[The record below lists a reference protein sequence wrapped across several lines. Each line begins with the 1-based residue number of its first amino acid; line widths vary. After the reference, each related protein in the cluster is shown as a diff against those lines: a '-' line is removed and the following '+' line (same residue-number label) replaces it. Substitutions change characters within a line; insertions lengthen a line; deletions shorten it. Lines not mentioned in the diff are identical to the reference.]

1 MKNVK
6 ICLYF
11 HTYIYLFLTRNIFLT
26 FVFERVLFLAR
37 PQTLR
42 RTENMVTIDAFNVT
56 EMTITNKTSY
66 GFPRE
71 ELLTNFF
78 REKIQLILWPSASS
92 HNTNNKAENLKLT
105 RATSRVPSKRYSFS
119 CSDTL
124 SFTCMTSMTWILWKC
139 LLHHYIWIHARII

>member
-1 MKNVK
+1 MSKYVCTF
-6 ICLYF
+6 IS
-11 HTYIYLFLTRNIFLT
+11 TYIYLFLTRNIFLT

-78 REKIQLILWPSASS
+78 
-92 HNTNNKAENLKLT
+92 
-105 RATSRVPSKRYSFS
+105 
-119 CSDTL
+119 
-124 SFTCMTSMTWILWKC
+124 
-139 LLHHYIWIHARII
+139 

>member
-1 MKNVK
+1 MYIAKKCQNV
-6 ICLYF
+6 LSR
-11 HTYIYLFLTRNIFLT
+11 TNFLTLA
-26 FVFERVLFLAR
+26 FEQVLFLAR

-78 REKIQLILWPSASS
+78 GK
-92 HNTNNKAENLKLT
+92 K
-105 RATSRVPSKRYSFS
+105 FS
-119 CSDTL
+119 
-124 SFTCMTSMTWILWKC
+124 
-139 LLHHYIWIHARII
+139 

>member
-1 MKNVK
+1 MIGFLDDN
-6 ICLYF
+6 CP
-11 HTYIYLFLTRNIFLT
+11 LFR

-71 ELLTNFF
+71 ELLTNFL
-78 REKIQLILWPSASS
+78 EK
-92 HNTNNKAENLKLT
+92 K
-105 RATSRVPSKRYSFS
+105 FS
-119 CSDTL
+119 
-124 SFTCMTSMTWILWKC
+124 
-139 LLHHYIWIHARII
+139 

>member
-1 MKNVK
+1 
-6 ICLYF
+6 
-11 HTYIYLFLTRNIFLT
+11 
-26 FVFERVLFLAR
+26 
-37 PQTLR
+37 
-42 RTENMVTIDAFNVT
+42 MVTIDAFNVT

-78 REKIQLILWPSASS
+78 WEKIQLILWPSASS
-92 HNTNNKAENLKLT
+92 HNTKNKAENLKLT

-124 SFTCMTSMTWILWKC
+124 SFTCMTSMT
-139 LLHHYIWIHARII
+139 

>member
-1 MKNVK
+1 MSV
-6 ICLYF
+6 LS
-11 HTYIYLFLTRNIFLT
+11 YIYVYLFLTRNIFLT

-105 RATSRVPSKRYSFS
+105 RATSHVPSKRYSFS

-124 SFTCMTSMTWILWKC
+124 SFTCMTSMT
-139 LLHHYIWIHARII
+139 